1 MSARV
6 MRLRRF
12 SLRVLTFSGRQL
24 SWCTA
29 LMPTA
34 RCAWSKNFAAPVDMP
49 STFHFISWKIE
60 FEISGRGERQK
71 SEGQRARAKSEES
84 SYSLCPL
91 LLARLVARD
100 GIEPPTPAFS
110 EPPTESPKWFEINGL
125 SLSLKRLW

>member
-1 MSARV
+1 MSARA

-71 SEGQRARAKSEES
+71 SEGQRAKRAF
-84 SYSLCPL
+84 
-91 LLARLVARD
+91 
-100 GIEPPTPAFS
+100 TPFACAPCSFGGQGRNR
-110 EPPTESPKWFEINGL
+110 TADAGL
-125 SLSLKRLW
+125 FRAAYRIAEVV

>member
-1 MSARV
+1 MSARA

-60 FEISGRGERQK
+60 FEISGRGEEQK
-71 SEGQRARAKSEES
+71 SEGQKAKGKERRKL
-84 SYSLCPL
+84 YSICPL

-100 GIEPPTPAFS
+100 GIE
-110 EPPTESPKWFEINGL
+110 
-125 SLSLKRLW
+125 

>member
-1 MSARV
+1 MSVRA

-12 SLRVLTFSGRQL
+12 SLRVLIFSGRQL

-29 LMPTA
+29 LMPTV

-71 SEGQRARAKSEES
+71 SEGQRAKRAFTPFAI
-84 SYSLCPL
+84 CAL

-100 GIEPPTPAFS
+100 GIEPPTPALS
-110 EPPTESPKWFEINGL
+110 EPITESPNWFEINQIP
-125 SLSLKRLW
+125 